1 MLKKHLKAYVL
12 LMLGLLLG
20 CGTGEYERR
29 LEGRIVSL
37 KTGSKFNILS
47 PAIDIPGASL
57 SIRIPQEF
65 NITPLSEGEM
75 LDGKPIDG
83 RRVKPAVIDIPD
95 LKATFE
101 GSINDRDDGK
111 QSYYLYV
118 AVSKGA
124 NRGNLPKLMQA
135 DLASKFNNTS
145 QLAVLQAP
153 TPEGRSIDW
162 QQCRGTGNQ
171 LFYYVLP
178 PPGGEGQ
185 FRQMPGAV
193 ELLFHE
199 ENDALI
205 ILVWRMPTGIEG
217 ARDFKSWIQLVAGC
231 VNLK

>member
-1 MLKKHLKAYVL
+1 MLKKHVKAYVL

-20 CGTGEYERR
+20 CGTSEYERR
-29 LEGRIVSL
+29 KDERIASL
-37 KTGSKFNILS
+37 KTGSKFNILT
-47 PAIDIPGASL
+47 PALDIPGTSL
-57 SIRIPQEF
+57 SIRIPKEF
-65 NITPLSEGEM
+65 NTTPLTDGAM
-75 LDGKPIDG
+75 LDGKPVDG

-101 GSINDRDDGK
+101 GFIEDANKGK
-111 QSYYLYV
+111 QPYYLYV
-118 AVSKGA
+118 AVSKGTI
-124 NRGNLPKLMQA
+124 RTNLPRLMQA

-145 QLAVLQAP
+145 QLSLLQAP

-178 PPGGEGQ
+178 SGEGQ
-185 FRQMPGAV
+185 FTTMPGAV
-193 ELLFHE
+193 ELMFHE

-217 ARDFKSWIQLVAGC
+217 TIESWIKLTAGC
-231 VNLK
+231 VNLR